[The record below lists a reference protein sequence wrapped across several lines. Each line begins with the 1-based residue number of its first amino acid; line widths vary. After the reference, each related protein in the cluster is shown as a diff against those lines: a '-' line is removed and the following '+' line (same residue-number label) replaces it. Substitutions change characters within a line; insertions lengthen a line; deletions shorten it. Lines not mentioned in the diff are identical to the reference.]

1 MDNLFVHFYK
11 SNMRLSAMFEHQKIQ
26 TLADFFLEENK
37 RAANTVYFYRIYS
50 YTEEIEQFIQQYYEA
65 ARLCGVVIE
74 GKLPNPDEK
83 NLSYYNE
90 IMGMNFQMDVSFL
103 KQSLQEWLPRIK
115 PYQRELIAVSMYDT
129 LDSLRKAGKN
139 ESILKNI
146 YIKFM
151 CWFYYKLERVVNQLG
166 SSKIPKI
173 LYEGEI
179 SQYELLL
186 FSILSHAGCDIVL
199 LQYYG
204 DASYLKLDPDSLFSD
219 FFSPLQARPFPQ
231 NFCLKELRRNV
242 QKMQEQEQ
250 LYGKQPDVIN
260 CTNAWIEG
268 TGFGDIQKSV
278 SQRGEDSRFFYNVYC
293 RIHGVEDKLTY
304 ETQLFQFYLELQQK
318 KRNVVIVQQEITK
331 PSIEEIAS
339 IRRQNYTQYHE
350 MLADL
355 SHQIVY
361 QGDIQL
367 QYIAR
372 TSFVDVLLE
381 EANKSNILI
390 QKLMNKAV
398 YLLCW
403 WKRYQKELFLDWK
416 LSQISCF
423 IYLGGCKTE
432 TEALFLKFLSR
443 LPVDVLILLP
453 NLEERCCLQDKL
465 LYEIHHT
472 NTLVLQQYPQGNTML
487 QMRTAAYQAEREL
500 DTILY
505 QDSGFYRNQQYT
517 KATALTLKTTY
528 EEIRILWK
536 EEVKYRPNFSVVGE
550 TVNIPVIFAKVS
562 GVRNR
567 LIGAYWSEI
576 KELLTDHTIL
586 IQNTPYIEKN
596 AKNPIKPFV
605 TEFYKRGKLQK
616 EKIKAHSS
624 YAYGFLREE
633 IQEYMLDKLQ
643 YLIEQNSIKGVF
655 ENGTEYT
662 IVAVALHLQKEW
674 LRKIQN
680 FDFTKKNPKVVYV
693 HTEEKKVTLE
703 DAILLAYL
711 NVLGFDIVLF
721 VPTGY
726 QTIEPYFRGKVIE
739 EHQLGEYMYDLQLP
753 DWNRT
758 SSDDKSSWLDKF
770 FRRS

>member
-1 MDNLFVHFYK
+1 
-11 SNMRLSAMFEHQKIQ
+11 MFEHQKIQ
-26 TLADFFLEENK
+26 TLADFFLESNNRK
-37 RAANTVYFYRIYS
+37 MNTVYFYRICS
-50 YTEEIEQFIQQYYEA
+50 YTEEIERFIQQYYEM
-65 ARLCGVVIE
+65 ARLCGVIIE

-83 NLSYYNE
+83 NLSYYSE
-90 IMGMNFQMDVSFL
+90 TMGMGFQMDISFL
-103 KQSLQEWLPRIK
+103 KQSLQKWLPRIK
-115 PYQRELIAVSMYDT
+115 PYQRELMAVSMYDT

-199 LQYYG
+199 LQYNG
-204 DASYLKLDPDSLFSD
+204 DTSYLKLDPDSRFSD
-219 FFSPLQARPFPQ
+219 CFFSGQATSFPQ
-231 NFCLKELRRNV
+231 NFCLKELRKKV
-242 QKMQEQEQ
+242 QKIQEQEQ
-250 LYGKQPDVIN
+250 LYGKQADITN

-268 TGFGDIQKSV
+268 TGFGDIQTSV
-278 SQRGEDSRFFYNVYC
+278 SQRGADNRFFYNVYC

-304 ETQLFQFYLELQQK
+304 ETDLFQFYLTLKQN
-318 KRNVVIVQQEITK
+318 KRNVVIVQQEIMK

-339 IRRQNYTQYHE
+339 IRRQNYIQYDE

-361 QGDIQL
+361 HGEIQL
-367 QYIAR
+367 QYLAR
-372 TSFVDVLLE
+372 KSFIDVLLE
-381 EANKSNILI
+381 EANKSNISI

-416 LSQISCF
+416 LPQISCF
-423 IYLGGCKTE
+423 IYFGGCKTE

-443 LPVDVLILLP
+443 LPVDVLLLVP
-453 NLEERCCLQDKL
+453 NLEDTCCLQDKL
-465 LYEIHHT
+465 LYEIHYPY
-472 NTLVLQQYPQGNTML
+472 TLLLQKYPQENTAL

-517 KATALTLKTTY
+517 KATSVTLKTTY

-536 EEVKYRPNFSVVGE
+536 EELKYRPNFSVVGE
-550 TVNIPVIFAKVS
+550 NVNMPVIFAKVA

-567 LIGAYWSEI
+567 LLGAYWSEI
-576 KELLTDHTIL
+576 KELLTEDTIL
-586 IQNTPYIEKN
+586 IQKTPYIEKN
-596 AKNPIKPFV
+596 AENPIKPFV
-605 TEFYKRGKLQK
+605 TEFYKRGALQK

-643 YLIEQNSIKGVF
+643 FFIDQNSIKGIF

-680 FDFTKKNPKVVYV
+680 FDFTKKNPKVVYL
-693 HTEEKKVTLE
+693 HTGEKKVTLE

-726 QTIEPYFRGKVIE
+726 QTIEPYFRGKVLE
-739 EHQLGEYMYDLQLP
+739 EHQFGEYMYDLQLP
-753 DWNRT
+753 DWNRI
-758 SSDDKSSWLDKF
+758 SFDGKGSWLDKF